1 MSRTRSRKSI
11 GSLPESGA
19 HDPRLHG
26 GNTVQIGILTKTF
39 PRPSLEETLDAITRH
54 GIRCVQFS
62 LSSAG
67 LPELPER
74 VDPATCER
82 IRREMGA
89 RGLEMAAVSGL
100 FNMIHPDVR
109 ARRDGLRR
117 LRELA
122 SACEHLGTSVITL
135 CTGTCDRMDMWR
147 RHPENDS
154 ASAWNDL
161 VNSMREAL
169 QIAEEHRVTLAFE
182 PEVSNVVDS
191 AAKGRRL
198 LDEMQSPRL
207 KVVMD
212 PANIFHRGELCRMR
226 EILDEAFALLGDDIV
241 LAHAKDL
248 DHDGEAG
255 RKAAGKGLLDYD
267 HYLELLDAA
276 APDVPLIL
284 HGLDEEQVDEC
295 VAFLRERIGRIP

>member
-1 MSRTRSRKSI
+1 
-11 GSLPESGA
+11 
-19 HDPRLHG
+19 
-26 GNTVQIGILTKTF
+26 
-39 PRPSLEETLDAITRH
+39 
-54 GIRCVQFS
+54 
-62 LSSAG
+62 
-67 LPELPER
+67 
-74 VDPATCER
+74 
-82 IRREMGA
+82 MGA

-191 AAKGRRL
+191 PAKGRRL